1 MNNSVDRALR
11 IVELLNRLGRPTA
24 LKDVAKAANLNKATA
39 YRLLRSL
46 CDRGLVQNVGDSG
59 SYALGPAC
67 LTFAEG
73 FRKSFTMRDRVLPFL
88 EKLVMVTG
96 ETGIY
101 CERYG
106 FDSCVTVERWDSPH
120 DTRTFSGTGI
130 IRPLT
135 VGASALA
142 ILAMLPKTEIL
153 AVIDSTKSN
162 EQNGFLARTKAILE
176 KADEVKARGYSISM
190 RERDLD
196 TGGIA
201 APVLGDR
208 SVVGSLAIIGP
219 VDRMKRSGIQKLGKQ
234 VQRIAAEFT
243 RELRVGGDPQRVA
256 KRTAG

>member
-1 MNNSVDRALR
+1 MNNSVVRALR
-11 IVELLNRLGRPTA
+11 IVELLNRLGRPTP
-24 LKDVAKAANLNKATA
+24 LKDIAKAENLNKATT

-46 CDRGLVQNVGDSG
+46 CARGLVQNVQDSG

-67 LTFAEG
+67 LTYAEG
-73 FRKSFTMRDRVLPFL
+73 FRKSFTMRDLVLPYL
-88 EKLVMVTG
+88 EKLVMITG

-142 ILAMLPKTEIL
+142 ILAMLPAMEIL
-153 AVIDSTKSN
+153 SVIQSTKSTG
-162 EQNGFLARTKAILE
+162 QSAISSGARAIIEKTKV
-176 KADEVKARGYSISM
+176 VKTSGYSISM

-201 APVLGDR
+201 APVCDDHT
-208 SVVGSLAIIGP
+208 VVGSLAIIGP
-219 VDRMKRSGIQKLGKQ
+219 VDRMRRSGIQKLGRQ
-234 VQRIAAEFT
+234 VQRIASEFS
-243 RELRVGGDPQRVA
+243 RELRIGVVVPKVA
-256 KRTAG
+256 KRTVG